1 MNAVEFVI
9 RMRDQASTTLDRI
22 GREFGSA
29 KIKADTLG
37 GALDG
42 ASTKAG
48 RLGRSLKD
56 AFMSIPGAS
65 FLMNPF
71 VLAGAGVAAI
81 GKLGMENEKA
91 SVSFEVLL
99 QSGEKAKAM
108 LGEINKFADTTPFE
122 KMGLRDAA
130 KMMLSF
136 GISQEKIMPTMK
148 MLGDVAMGDKEKLNQ
163 MTLAYSQMA
172 SAGKLQGQ
180 DLLQMINAGFNPMN
194 EISKMTGKSM
204 GDLRKEMEQ
213 GRISSDMVEKAF
225 IHATSAGGLFY
236 GMTEKMG
243 KSAGGKLS
251 TMIDSAKNR
260 LLELYGVIEPI
271 LVPAID
277 IATQGLNLL
286 SVPINWLVTGMT
298 WLFKQIK
305 EGNPL
310 IYGLA
315 FGIGAFTLA
324 TNAASIATAAISLGT
339 KIWAGAQWLLNIAM
353 NANPLTWIITLI
365 VAVGAAVYVA
375 YQKVGWFRGIIL
387 GSWEAIKG
395 FGKLLK
401 EFVLD
406 RITGIISG
414 IGKLGKSLLLLFKG
428 DFKQAW
434 ATAKDAGKDIIG
446 VGSITNAITNAKAI
460 GTATGAAYQKG
471 IEQVAKSKSKSTKII
486 PGTNVAYGM
495 TTPGANGGSNTGAT
509 QAANAVATGGTK
521 NTSISINLRSM
532 VENLVYNGGA
542 QENKDD
548 LVKVIEEAMSRL
560 LAIAAATA

>member
-1 MNAVEFVI
+1 MNAVEFI
-9 RMRDQASTTLDRI
+9 IKMRDQASSTLDRI

-29 KIKADTLG
+29 KINADRLG
-37 GALDG
+37 GSLDG
-42 ASTKAG
+42 ASVKAG
-48 RLGRSLKD
+48 RLRSSLKD

-65 FLMNPF
+65 FLANPY
-71 VLAGAGVAAI
+71 VLAGAGIAAI
-81 GKLGMENEKA
+81 GKLGIENEKA

-99 QSGEKAKAM
+99 QSADKAKAM
-108 LGEINKFADTTPFE
+108 LGEINKFADTTPYE

-130 KMMLSF
+130 KLMLSF

-148 MLGDVAMGDKEKLNQ
+148 MLGDVAMGDKEKLSQ

-180 DLLQMINAGFNPMN
+180 DLLQMINAGFNPLN

-204 GDLRKEMEQ
+204 GVLRKEMEQ
-213 GRISSDMVEKAF
+213 GKISSEMVEKAF

-251 TMIDSAKNR
+251 TMIDTAKNR

-271 LVPAID
+271 FVPAID
-277 IATQGLNLL
+277 IATKGLNMLAL
-286 SVPINWLVTGMT
+286 PIDWLVKGVS
-298 WLFKQIK
+298 WFFNEIKQ
-305 EGNPL
+305 GNP
-310 IYGLA
+310 IVIALA
-315 FGIGAFTLA
+315 LGIGAFTI
-324 TNAASIATAAISLGT
+324 ASNGAAIAVAAVSLGT
-339 KIWAGAQWLLNIAM
+339 KLWTAAQWLLNVAM

-365 VAVGAAVYVA
+365 VTVGTVVYLA

-401 EFVLD
+401 DFVLD
-406 RITGIISG
+406 RITGIIGG
-414 IGKLGKSLLLLFKG
+414 IGKLGQALLLLFKG

-446 VGSITNAITNAKAI
+446 FGAVSNAITNAKAI
-460 GTATGAAYQKG
+460 GTAVGVAYQNG
-471 IEQVAKSKSKSTKII
+471 VSQVAKAKSTKIV
-486 PGTNVAYGM
+486 PGSNVAYGM
-495 TTPGANGGSNTGAT
+495 NTNGTTSGGGTGTQGAST
-509 QAANAVATGGTK
+509 VATGGSR
-521 NTSISINLRSM
+521 NTSISINFRNM
-532 VENLVYNGGA
+532 IENVMYNGSA
-542 QENKDD
+542 KENQQD
-548 LVKVIEEAMSRL
+548 LEKVAEEVMTRL
-560 LAIAAATA
+560 LATAAATA